1 MTLDLSKIL
10 ILNKFKDCFEIL
22 IKTLQD
28 GNVESP
34 EQVLS
39 VNGSVLKT
47 LRIHNKYKTW
57 FINWLNNTI
66 EVDFFCFFLL
76 KIESTPSI
84 MTKYN
89 KKLEKITKLDQTV
102 IIQASFYKLN
112 CFKPIKFSQHQGRK
126 HSDLLWK
133 AVWCLNKIIKNVIAD
148 KYVVLR
154 KICTSRNTKVEA
166 FFLLVKH
173 LTKMMTFT
181 VHIISVVDNIN
192 TVNILRLGHTVG
204 HT

>member
-10 ILNKFKDCFEIL
+10 ILNKFKDCIEIL

-57 FINWLNNTI
+57 LINWLNNK
-66 EVDFFCFFLL
+66 VDFFLL

-84 MTKYN
+84 MTIYN
-89 KKLEKITKLDQTV
+89 KKLGKITRLDQTV

-126 HSDLLWK
+126 HFNLLWK
-133 AVWCLNKIIKNVIAD
+133 AVWCLNINKKKELLINSWEKNIYVQ
-148 KYVVLR
+148 KYE
-154 KICTSRNTKVEA
+154 SWS
-166 FFLLVKH
+166 FL
-173 LTKMMTFT
+173 FT
-181 VHIISVVDNIN
+181 C
-192 TVNILRLGHTVG
+192 
-204 HT
+204 